1 MTKFIVK
8 SSELAQHGFARMD
21 APYWMP
27 EYIEQER
34 RLEECGLPL
43 SRMSCFIESIES
55 GEGVYELSDSDG
67 WKYLNVNNITQN
79 GIDDSNC
86 GYLNS

>member
-27 EYIEQER
+27 EYREQER

-67 WKYLNVNNITQN
+67 WKYLNVNNI
-79 GIDDSNC
+79 GSSEF
-86 GYLNS
+86 LVESAA